1 MKWPKLRLPGPT
13 IPPTTPH
20 GTFLT
25 QIHSFPS
32 PCRPLTQVQSFRG
45 QVESFVILAEMLATT
60 EADEIPSTSTVS
72 STVQPPKKKHRCTR
86 SCCIPRDRPW
96 HGLILGAILLLAGIF
111 VKQGEVAEWSS
122 IIPSLLMLKPSSAT
136 GRDGFVLKFWKN
148 PTQNIPLLQTFYF
161 FNITNPV
168 EVMEQ
173 GAKPYVET
181 VGPFIY
187 RERRPKFDVRL
198 SR

>member
-1 MKWPKLRLPGPT
+1 M
-13 IPPTTPH
+13 
-20 GTFLT
+20 
-25 QIHSFPS
+25 
-32 PCRPLTQVQSFRG
+32 
-45 QVESFVILAEMLATT
+45 ILAEMLATT

-86 SCCIPRDRPW
+86 NCCIPRDRPW

-122 IIPSLLMLKPSSAT
+122 LIPSLLMLKPSSAT